1 MKTLSIDIET
11 FSPEP
16 LAKCGVYRYCQ
27 APEFEVLLF
36 GYSVDSGP
44 VRVVDLTAGERI
56 PADVL
61 AALTD
66 PAVSKWAFNAQFE
79 RVCLSRYLGYPVGS
93 APLPGGRRRR
103 AGAGEAE
110 AQGRQRPGALFLH
123 AGEDQGWFRLPPP
136 TCRRA
141 GEVGRVQGL
150 QPPGCGD
157 RDVHPAEAV
166 TVPGLPGRV
175 GELPSRPAHQRPGYP
190 AGPHPG
196 GPGHP
201 L

>member
-1 MKTLSIDIET
+1 MRTLSIDIET

-66 PAVSKWAFNAQFE
+66 TAVSKWAFNAQFE
-79 RVCLSRYLGYPVGS
+79 RVCLSRYLGYPVGQYLNPDSWYCTMVWS
-93 APLPGGRRRR
+93 AISGSTSRSSSAGRRKADTSGIPGGRSPPSGSSTNPRRIR
-103 AGAGEAE
+103 II
-110 AQGRQRPGALFLH
+110 
-123 AGEDQGWFRLPPP
+123 PP
-136 TCRRA
+136 
-141 GEVGRVQGL
+141 
-150 QPPGCGD
+150 
-157 RDVHPAEAV
+157 
-166 TVPGLPGRV
+166 
-175 GELPSRPAHQRPGYP
+175 
-190 AGPHPG
+190 
-196 GPGHP
+196 
-201 L
+201 